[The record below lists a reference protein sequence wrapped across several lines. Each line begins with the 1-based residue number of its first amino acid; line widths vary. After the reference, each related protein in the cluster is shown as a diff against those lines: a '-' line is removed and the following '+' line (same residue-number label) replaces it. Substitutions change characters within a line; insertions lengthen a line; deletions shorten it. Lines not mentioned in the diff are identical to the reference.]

1 MNARAP
7 RLLRQ
12 LIAPDHRAWLQD
24 SIEALADDDVCVWL
38 AETAAWS
45 APEDRQR
52 LMMLLSEEERARFQ
66 RFHFDEDRLAFLV
79 AHGLVR
85 MALSRYAPVAP
96 AEWTFSADSY
106 GKPSIAA
113 PASTLSFSLSHTRSL
128 VACAVV
134 RGRPVGVDVED
145 ASRPAP
151 LEIAERY
158 FGPGER
164 RDISATDPDQRTRR
178 FFEYWTLKE
187 AYVKAC
193 GLGLSLP
200 LDRFELRRD
209 AEGAWRIAFA
219 PPPLDDPAAWWFRA
233 WSTPTHQAAVA
244 LRTG

>member
-7 RLLRQ
+7 RLLRH
-12 LIAPDHRAWLQD
+12 LIAPDQRARFQD
-24 SIEALADDDVCVWL
+24 STEALADDEVCVWL

-52 LMMLLSEEERARFQ
+52 LMRLLSEEERARSQ
-66 RFHFDEDRLAFLV
+66 RFHFDQDRLAFLV

-106 GKPSIAA
+106 GKPSVAT
-113 PASTLSFSLSHTRSL
+113 PASTLSFSLSHTRAL

-158 FGPGER
+158 FVPAER
-164 RDISATDPDQRTRR
+164 RDIFAADPDQRTRR

-209 AEGAWRIAFA
+209 ADSSWRIAFV
-219 PPPLDDPAAWWFRA
+219 PLPLDDPAAWWFRA

-244 LRTG
+244 LRTS

>member
-1 MNARAP
+1 MSARTP
-7 RLLRQ
+7 RLQHHWL
-12 LIAPDHRAWLQD
+12 APGYQPLFD
-24 SIEALADDDVCVWL
+24 STETLGADDVCVWL
-38 AETAAWS
+38 AEPAAWREP
-45 APEDRQR
+45 ADRER
-52 LMMLLSEEERARFQ
+52 LLPLLSEEERDRQ
-66 RFHFDEDRLAFLV
+66 RRFHFDEDRLAFLV

-96 AEWTFSADSY
+96 EQWTFSADSY
-106 GKPSIAA
+106 GKPSIAT
-113 PASTLSFSLSHTRSL
+113 PASPLSFSLSHTRAL

-134 RGRPVGVDVED
+134 RGRPLGVDVED

-158 FGPGER
+158 FVPGER
-164 RDISATDPDQRTRR
+164 RDIFATEPDQRTRR

-200 LDRFELRRD
+200 LDRFEFQRD

-219 PPPLDDPAAWWFRA
+219 PPALDDPAAWWFHA
-233 WSTPTHQAAVA
+233 WPTPTHQAAVA
-244 LRTG
+244 LRIG

>member
-1 MNARAP
+1 MSARAP
-7 RLLRQ
+7 RLRRQ
-12 LIAPDHRAWLQD
+12 LIAPDQRAWLPD
-24 SIEALADDDVCVWL
+24 STDALADDDVCVWL
-38 AETAAWS
+38 AETAAWN

-52 LMMLLSEEERARFQ
+52 LMRLISEDERARFQ
-66 RFHFDEDRLAFLV
+66 RFHFDQDRLAFLV

-85 MALSRYAPVAP
+85 MALSRSAPVAP
-96 AEWTFSADSY
+96 VEWTFSADSY

-113 PASTLSFSLSHTRSL
+113 PASTLSFSLSHTRGL
-128 VACAVV
+128 VACAIT
-134 RGRPVGVDVED
+134 RNRPLGVDVED

-164 RDISATDPDQRTRR
+164 RDIFATDPDQRTRR

-200 LDRFELRRD
+200 LDRFEFRRD
-209 AEGAWRIAFA
+209 AAGSWRIAFA
-219 PPPLDDPAAWWFRA
+219 PPPLDDPAAWWFHA
-233 WSTPTHQAAVA
+233 WPTPTHQAAVA

>member
-1 MNARAP
+1 MSARSP
-7 RLLRQ
+7 RLQRSAVTPSQ
-12 LIAPDHRAWLQD
+12 CGPFQD
-24 SIEALADDDVCVWL
+24 STETLGDDDVCVWL
-38 AETAAWS
+38 AEPRAWS
-45 APEDRQR
+45 PIDDRQR
-52 LMMLLSEEERARFQ
+52 LRAFLSDEERDREQ

-85 MALSRYAPVAP
+85 MALSRYAAVAP
-96 AEWTFSADSY
+96 VEWTFSADSY
-106 GKPSIAA
+106 GKPSVAT
-113 PASTLSFSLSHTRSL
+113 PASTLSFSLSHTRRL

-158 FGPGER
+158 FVPEER
-164 RDISATDPDQRTRR
+164 RDICATDPDQRTRR

-200 LDRFELRRD
+200 LDRFEFRRD
-209 AEGAWRIAFA
+209 AEGSWRIAFA
-219 PPPLDDPAAWWFRA
+219 PPPLDDEAAWWFHA
-233 WSTPTHQAAVA
+233 WSTPTHQAAIA

>member
-12 LIAPDHRAWLQD
+12 VIAPDRRAWLQD

-52 LMMLLSEEERARFQ
+52 LMRLLSEEERARLQ

-113 PASTLSFSLSHTRSL
+113 PASTLTFSLSHTRRL
-128 VACAVV
+128 VACAVA

-158 FGPGER
+158 FVAGER
-164 RDISATDPDQRTRR
+164 RDIFAADPDQRTRR
-178 FFEYWTLKE
+178 FFGYWTLKE

-200 LDRFELRRD
+200 LDRFELQRD
-209 AEGAWRIAFA
+209 GEGAWQIAFPA
-219 PPPLDDPAAWWFRA
+219 PPLDDPAAWWFHA
-233 WSTPTHQAAVA
+233 WPTPTHQAAVA